1 MTKKENPFRRI
12 FDVASED
19 GEPTDPQPLLEEQR
33 AEPAKERIV
42 AELTPDPELL
52 PPPKT
57 RGRPKGKKSDP
68 EYEAAIAYIR
78 KKTHL
83 QVKRR
88 LLDLTEEDIK
98 LDFSELVQQLLEVW
112 VLFEQ
117 GAEPDNLIARLSD
130 IRKSGNSD

>member
-1 MTKKENPFRRI
+1 MTKKENAFRRI

-19 GEPTDPQPLLEEQR
+19 GKSADPQPLLEVQR

-42 AELTPDPELL
+42 AELTPDPGLL

-88 LLDLTEEDIK
+88 LLDLAEEEVK
-98 LDFSELVQQLLEVW
+98 LDFSELVQELLEVW

-117 GAEPDNLIARLSD
+117 GAEPDSLIARLSN